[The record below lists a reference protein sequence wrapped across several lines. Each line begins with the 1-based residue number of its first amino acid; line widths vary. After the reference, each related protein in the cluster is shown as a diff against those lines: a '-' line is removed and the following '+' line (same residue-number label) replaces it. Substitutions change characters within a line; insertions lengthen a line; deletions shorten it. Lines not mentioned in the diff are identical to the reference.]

1 MVDAPVAA
9 GLDDSEEDED
19 ENEDEDE
26 VGAGAGE
33 GELRIGEIDYEEDL
47 HEDEEEGEDEEEDE
61 EEDEASSEASDTE
74 SEASSSSGS
83 DASSSSA
90 PSITAFDTGADPSL
104 AFMAEDIPFGS
115 EGEEVAEDKRSR
127 PTITLP
133 PDIYDGPETKTS
145 GRKKGKAAVWSDP
158 ADAVLRV
165 DLEEEK
171 RLKKLAR
178 GKEGSTKVSGVELE
192 KRLREQ

>member
-9 GLDDSEEDED
+9 GFDDSDEDED
-19 ENEDEDE
+19 E
-26 VGAGAGE
+26 AGHGE
-33 GELRIGEIDYEEDL
+33 GELRIGEVDYEEDSD
-47 HEDEEEGEDEEEDE
+47 EDEEEGEGEDK
-61 EEDEASSEASDTE
+61 DGSSSEASDTE
-74 SEASSSSGS
+74 SEASSGS
-83 DASSSSA
+83 DAPSSSSA

-115 EGEEVAEDKRSR
+115 EGEEVAEDRRSR

-133 PDIYDGPETKTS
+133 PDIYDGPETT
-145 GRKKGKAAVWSDP
+145 GGKGKKNKTAVWSDP
-158 ADAVLRV
+158 ADTVLRV
-165 DLEEEK
+165 DLEDEK

>member
-9 GLDDSEEDED
+9 GFDDSEEDED
-19 ENEDEDE
+19 EDEDE
-26 VGAGAGE
+26 VGAGE
-33 GELRIGEIDYEEDL
+33 GELRIGEIDYEEDA
-47 HEDEEEGEDEEEDE
+47 DEDEEEDE
-61 EEDEASSEASDTE
+61 GEDEDEDEDGSSSEASDTE
-74 SEASSSSGS
+74 SEASSGS

-90 PSITAFDTGADPSL
+90 PSITAFDTGTDPSL

-133 PDIYDGPETKTS
+133 PDIYDGPEAVTT
-145 GRKKGKAAVWSDP
+145 GRKKGKNAVWSDP

-192 KRLREQ
+192 KRLRVQ